1 MPFFDFHLHPS
12 LKAQFT
18 APANKPSAWDNIHL
32 RFRDPD
38 LLLQLLKC
46 QGIDDVVDSQASLS
60 QLVQGGVN
68 LIAIALHPP
77 EAAMMRDGL
86 IQKIAEEEQTAY
98 IDNDKVDAIGTGDLY
113 FTLLNE
119 ELDHLEQ
126 HLEHQG
132 KKLKLIRHF
141 NEYNAADMNTVHA
154 ILNVEGPHAFY
165 GKRSGKTLSQIMTG
179 FWENFR
185 QFTEVRNVR
194 IFAMNIAHLE
204 NNDFC
209 NHAFG
214 IQIFKPEPFFPD
226 GTIISNEGVQL
237 LLKMKEKKILCDIK
251 HTSLI
256 ARQQLYAMGL
266 HGPHWPLVCTHAG
279 LTGIHS
285 QNRYRFFLH
294 NRSFG
299 EGYLRV
305 KHYKPI
311 GYLQGT
317 SFNASSINLYDDDVV
332 TIINS
337 GGLIGLSMD
346 QRILGT
352 PEDGMLSP
360 DYLDEIYEQE
370 VISPGEKELFRDRS
384 LNITPA
390 PDEAVLKSEDFRT
403 ADRQRSGRFHARHFM
418 NQVFHLFVI
427 ARRYGIPD
435 LTMAQRICIGSDFD
449 GMINP
454 VDSCPNVTGMQ
465 AFKEMLLQEYLLW
478 EEEFA
483 GHDETDFSISDFI
496 SPEDLLENIF
506 YRNGV
511 AFLRQWY
518 Q

>member
-1 MPFFDFHLHPS
+1 MAFFDFHLHPS

-18 APANKPSAWDNIHL
+18 APGNKPSPWDLIHL

-38 LLLQLLKC
+38 LLLRLLKC
-46 QGIDDVVDSQASLS
+46 QGINEVVDSQASLT
-60 QLVQGGVN
+60 QLIEGGVN
-68 LIAIALHPP
+68 LVAIALHPP

-86 IQKIAEEEQTAY
+86 IQKIAEEEQTSY
-98 IDNDKVDAIGTGDLY
+98 IDNDKVDLIGTGDIY
-113 FTLLNE
+113 STLLNE

-126 HLEHQG
+126 NLSRQG
-132 KKLKLIRHF
+132 KQLKLIRRF
-141 NEYNAADMNTVHA
+141 SEYNPTDMNTVHA

-165 GKRSGKTLSQIMTG
+165 GQRSGQTPAQIMDK
-179 FWENFR
+179 FWQNFR
-185 QFTEVRNVR
+185 HFTETRNVR

-214 IQIFKPEPFFPD
+214 IQIFKPEPFFPG
-226 GTIISNEGVQL
+226 GTLISNEGLQL
-237 LLKMKEKKILCDIK
+237 LLAMKEKKILCDIK
-251 HTSLI
+251 HTSLM
-256 ARQQLYAMGL
+256 ARQQIYAMGL

-285 QNRYRFFLH
+285 QNRYRYFLH
-294 NRSFG
+294 SRSFG

-305 KHYKPI
+305 KHYKPT

-317 SFNASSINLYDDDVV
+317 SFNASSINLYDDDVAEIV
-332 TIINS
+332 RS

-384 LNITPA
+384 LNRNPV
-390 PDEAVLKSEDFRT
+390 PDEAVLKPEDIRT
-403 ADRQRSGRFHARHFM
+403 TDRQNSVRFHARHFM

-435 LTMAQRICIGSDFD
+435 ATMAQRICIGSDFD

-454 VDSCPNVTGMQ
+454 LDCCKNVTELTSFREQ
-465 AFKEMLLQEYLLW
+465 LLQNFRVW

-483 GHDETDFSISDFI
+483 DHDETGFRVSDFTDPGI
-496 SPEDLLENIF
+496 LLENIF

-511 AFLRQWY
+511 DFLRQWY